1 MIYFSV
7 LFAMSSPRLPF
18 GISTI
23 LSIVDVTYQIPAGG
37 MGEGW
42 KNELSDSQSQMA
54 LTSRGVKGFLVFF
67 AGGRMSDSGAWL

>member
-18 GISTI
+18 GIST
-23 LSIVDVTYQIPAGG
+23 YQIPAGG
-37 MGEGW
+37 VGVGW
-42 KNELSDSQSQMA
+42 KYELSDSQSKMA
-54 LTSRGVKGFLVFF
+54 LTSRGVKVFLVIF

>member
-1 MIYFSV
+1 
-7 LFAMSSPRLPF
+7 
-18 GISTI
+18 
-23 LSIVDVTYQIPAGG
+23 